1 MLMAHP
7 TVLRTLVER
16 YETLRALADL
26 RSVDTEDRSDDMV
39 DTVGAVGPHALAGRH
54 QGAVADGPS
63 VLEQLRDTIYTLC
76 VSTGTR
82 EIGPALAA
90 AREHIS
96 RAAFTATGATEE
108 RMAA

>member
-16 YETLRALADL
+16 YETLRALADQYGADGVQAVGSGDPL
-26 RSVDTEDRSDDMV
+26 VRQQLQ
-39 DTVGAVGPHALAGRH
+39 DTV
-54 QGAVADGPS
+54 
-63 VLEQLRDTIYTLC
+63 YTLC

-90 AREHIS
+90 AHEHME
-96 RAAFTATGATEE
+96 RASFAVADDTLEE
-108 RMAA
+108 SAAA

>member
-16 YETLRALADL
+16 YEALRAELDDPGSAGSGGDA
-26 RSVDTEDRSDDMV
+26 VDPRV
-39 DTVGAVGPHALAGRH
+39 RQQLQDTV
-54 QGAVADGPS
+54 
-63 VLEQLRDTIYTLC
+63 YTLC

-90 AREHIS
+90 AREHMD
-96 RAAFTATGATEE
+96 RFAYGKPDAVNGTAA
-108 RMAA
+108 

>member
-16 YETLRALADL
+16 YEALRARIEELNPADQDGHEGDAGVAASLAQQL
-26 RSVDTEDRSDDMV
+26 Q
-39 DTVGAVGPHALAGRH
+39 DTV
-54 QGAVADGPS
+54 
-63 VLEQLRDTIYTLC
+63 YTLC

-90 AREHIS
+90 AREHME
-96 RAAFTATGATEE
+96 RFTYAGREAVDGTAA
-108 RMAA
+108 

>member
-16 YETLRALADL
+16 YETLRALADQYGAEGAEGGESTEGAEGGGSL
-26 RSVDTEDRSDDMV
+26 DPSVRQQLQ
-39 DTVGAVGPHALAGRH
+39 DTV
-54 QGAVADGPS
+54 
-63 VLEQLRDTIYTLC
+63 YTLC

-90 AREHIS
+90 AHEHMERS
-96 RAAFTATGATEE
+96 AFAEAAVLD
-108 RMAA
+108 RSAAA

>member
-16 YETLRALADL
+16 YEALRAQIDELSPAAQDAGEAAHLA
-26 RSVDTEDRSDDMV
+26 
-39 DTVGAVGPHALAGRH
+39 
-54 QGAVADGPS
+54 Q
-63 VLEQLRDTIYTLC
+63 QLQDTIYTLC

-90 AREHIS
+90 AREHME
-96 RAAFTATGATEE
+96 RFPYDTREMVDETAA
-108 RMAA
+108 